1 MDKRVAELSKILNK
15 LYEDMALERIS
26 EERYQAMAPG
36 YEREQ
41 GTLKGK
47 RETLAAEI
55 AHSEEVYDNIERFLP
70 VIWKYTDITELNARI
85 LNELIERI
93 DVHEKVIASDGIK
106 SQRVDIHYKFIGYLD
121 LKEAM
126 RNGVWCQD
134 EESDE
139 VTLVKP
145 ENLFQ

>member
-1 MDKRVAELSKILNK
+1 MDMLLAVKSEKQKAETDRRKRELKKVDKRIAELSKILNK

-41 GTLKGK
+41 EMLKGK

-55 AHSEEVYDNIERFLP
+55 ARSEEVYDNIERFLP

-93 DVHEKVIASDGIK
+93 DVHEKMIASDGIK
-106 SQRVDIHYKFIGYLD
+106 SQ
-121 LKEAM
+121 
-126 RNGVWCQD
+126 
-134 EESDE
+134 
-139 VTLVKP
+139 
-145 ENLFQ
+145 

>member
-1 MDKRVAELSKILNK
+1 M
-15 LYEDMALERIS
+15 
-26 EERYQAMAPG
+26 
-36 YEREQ
+36 
-41 GTLKGK
+41 
-47 RETLAAEI
+47 
-55 AHSEEVYDNIERFLP
+55 P

-93 DVHEKVIASDGIK
+93 DVHEKMIASDGIK

-134 EESDE
+134 EMTGELE
-139 VTLVKP
+139 LVKP
-145 ENLFQ
+145 EDIYK